1 MRCANKYYQDDP
13 IYKLNICLINKNV
26 EHFHLLKL
34 YIKNTLVL
42 GIINRIRRFSM
53 KHQTLFIHVTKHYL
67 LYWS

>member
-13 IYKLNICLINKNV
+13 IDKLNICLINKNV

-42 GIINRIRRFSM
+42 GIIRRFSM

>member
-13 IYKLNICLINKNV
+13 LYKLNICLINKNV

-42 GIINRIRRFSM
+42 GTIVRRISM